1 MYSFII
7 CLLLLIGS
15 YFIYGKILERV
26 VGVDES
32 RPTPVQRLE
41 DGVDYTPMS
50 RIKNFLVHFL
60 NIAGLG
66 PIFGVIQGAVFGPS
80 AFLWIT
86 FGTIFIGAVHDF
98 FSGFLSLRNDGYTMP
113 NIISK
118 YLGKK
123 VQKFIAFI
131 TILTGILVA
140 SVFSTGSATLL
151 NSITS
156 VPVLVWTIIIFI
168 YFLIATLFPLD
179 KIIGRVYPI
188 FGLLFLIMVILI
200 TGTLILSPNYT
211 IPEFTTPGLYLT
223 DKPLFPFLFI
233 TIACGAISG
242 FHASQS
248 PIVARSMKNENDARP
263 VFFGAMVLEGIT
275 ALCWAANENDARP
288 VFFGAMV
295 LEGITALCWAAVT
308 LAFFHSQPQL
318 AASFAG
324 TPSIGVYEM
333 SSKLLNPLGVALII
347 FGVVICPITS
357 GDTALR
363 SARITISDEWHIDQK
378 KLISRLKI
386 AFPLFLISF
395 ALTFV
400 DFSLI
405 WRYFAWLQLIV
416 AVAVLLSGTVYL
428 IQKKKHYI
436 ITLIPSIICILISF
450 GYILQAPEGLRLPA
464 MIANIISVILT
475 IIITAIFLKKYK
487 FNNDKTA
494 DETS

>member
-41 DGVDYTPMS
+41 DGVDYTPLS
-50 RIKNFLVHFL
+50 RIKNFLIHFL

-66 PIFGVIQGAVFGPS
+66 PIFGVIQGAIFGPA
-80 AFLWIT
+80 AFIWIT
-86 FGTIFIGAVHDF
+86 FGTIFIGVVHDF
-98 FSGFLSLRNDGYTMP
+98 LSGFLSLRNDGYTMP

-156 VPVLVWTIIIFI
+156 IPVLVWTIIIFI

-179 KIIGRVYPI
+179 KIIGRIYPI

-200 TGTLILSPNYT
+200 TGTLILNPNYT

-223 DKPLFPFLFI
+223 DKPIFPFLFI

-248 PIVARSMKNENDARP
+248 PIVARSMK
-263 VFFGAMVLEGIT
+263 
-275 ALCWAANENDARP
+275 NENDARP

-416 AVAVLLSGTVYL
+416 AISVLLSGTVYL
-428 IQKKKHYI
+428 IQKKKHYM

-487 FNNDKTA
+487 K
-494 DETS
+494 